1 MENNEIRL
9 PDVTGCTTNDE
20 KDRIEQVN
28 LFVLYVVKIVFL
40 DMQIMCYQIVGIM

>member
-28 LFVLYVVKIVFL
+28 LFVLYVVKIVVQNRDHF
-40 DMQIMCYQIVGIM
+40 CAEP